1 MTQNSKQTTQ
11 RRNGTM
17 GLEHI
22 PLSSNIQSKKTQQ
35 NPKNIYIKTK
45 QKEKI
50 KKRKKKK
57 KKKKKKKT

>member
-22 PLSSNIQSKKTQQ
+22 PLSSNIQSKKLNKIQK
-35 NPKNIYIKTK
+35 KNIYIKTK

-50 KKRKKKK
+50 KKY
-57 KKKKKKKT
+57 KKTKKNKQNKK

>member
-1 MTQNSKQTTQ
+1 MTHNSKQTTQ

-22 PLSSNIQSKKTQQ
+22 PFNSNIQSKKYNKTQ
-35 NPKNIYIKTK
+35 KIYMKTK

-50 KKRKKKK
+50 KKY
-57 KKKKKKKT
+57 KKKTKKTITLK

>member
-22 PLSSNIQSKKTQQ
+22 PLSSNIQSKKLNKIQ
-35 NPKNIYIKTK
+35 KNIYIKTK

-50 KKRKKKK
+50 KKYKKPKKKQ
-57 KKKKKKKT
+57 